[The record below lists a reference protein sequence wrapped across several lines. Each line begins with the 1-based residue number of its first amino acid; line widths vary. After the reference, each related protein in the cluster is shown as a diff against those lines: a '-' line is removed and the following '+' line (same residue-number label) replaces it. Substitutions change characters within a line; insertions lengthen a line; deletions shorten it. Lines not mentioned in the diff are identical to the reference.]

1 MSETT
6 QSSVEDLEKEFQ
18 TTGTEDEHTPI
29 GPEATNGNG
38 GVETKDEHTPIKPE
52 ATNGNGVETMDE
64 HTPIK
69 PEAAKREEGVDTKG

>member
-18 TTGTEDEHTPI
+18 TTGAEDEHTPI

-38 GVETKDEHTPIKPE
+38 LETK
-52 ATNGNGVETMDE
+52 DE